1 MVTAQNLQKAKS
13 IIAIAVRMTGTE
25 MMMTRLKHAIRRLG
39 ETEYDGGTDT
49 FRDPLA
55 HPALKAM
62 STRELADL
70 PFPRPAGINRCR

>member
-1 MVTAQNLQKAKS
+1 
-13 IIAIAVRMTGTE
+13 
-25 MMMTRLKHAIRRLG
+25 MMSGLKNMARRLG

-62 STRELADL
+62 SSRELADL
-70 PFPRPAGINRCR
+70 PFPRTAGTSRCR

>member
-1 MVTAQNLQKAKS
+1 MVTAQDPVAVKS
-13 IIAIAVRMTGTE
+13 LLTSAIRMTGATT
-25 MMMTRLKHAIRRLG
+25 MIDRLRNAVRRLG

-62 STRELADL
+62 SSRELADL
-70 PFPRPAGINRCR
+70 PFPRHSRASRCR

>member
-1 MVTAQNLQKAKS
+1 
-13 IIAIAVRMTGTE
+13 
-25 MMMTRLKHAIRRLG
+25 MMMSKLKYMIRRLG

-62 STRELADL
+62 SSRELADL
-70 PFPRPAGINRCR
+70 PFPRPAGMNRCR